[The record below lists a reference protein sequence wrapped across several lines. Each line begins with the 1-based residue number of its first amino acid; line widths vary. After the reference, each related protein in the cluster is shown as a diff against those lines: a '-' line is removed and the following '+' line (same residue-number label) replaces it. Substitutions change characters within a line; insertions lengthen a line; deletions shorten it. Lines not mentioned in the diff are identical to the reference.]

1 MSLPDDESLSLGS
14 AYSSIC
20 EVLCGGAFL
29 WKVPGLASALRL
41 CISASPVGIR
51 LLETAGRLKDPL
63 D

>member
-1 MSLPDDESLSLGS
+1 MSLADDESLSLGS

-20 EVLCGGAFL
+20 EVLRGGAFL
-29 WKVPGLASALRL
+29 WKVPGLASGVRLR
-41 CISASPVGIR
+41 ISASPVGTR

>member
-20 EVLCGGAFL
+20 EVLRGGAFL
-29 WKVPGLASALRL
+29 WKVPGLASGVRLR
-41 CISASPVGIR
+41 ISASPVGTR
-51 LLETAGRLKDPL
+51 LLETAGHLKDPL